1 MRETNCRIVGL
12 QAVSA
17 RAVTVASAAL
27 LAGSLLLAP
36 AAGATGSADL
46 GSADSASV
54 DSASTDSGSVDT
66 LSADLGSA
74 AKESLTVVPE
84 IPGPPQSTHAEATRY
99 DADFPG
105 SVPPGV
111 NDFGCKPTAA
121 HPNPVILAHGTDATA
136 YSDYSAIGPRLKA
149 DGYCVFAV
157 NYGGKQAGKRFGTE
171 DMNTSAAQVAAFVER
186 VRTSTGAA
194 KVDLVGYSQG
204 ATVTRMFVN
213 RLGGAAVVDKWVGI
227 ASPTY
232 GGVFYGLVNVA
243 NVVPGSMGLIGA
255 VMGKAYEQQVQG
267 SDWLNALNAGGDTV
281 PGVSYTTIGT
291 EYDEM
296 IQPYTNI
303 ALRDPGARN
312 ILIQD
317 SCAQNKTGHMNMVYD
332 QYTMGLVSQALDP
345 SAPAPRCESVPLG
358 TGMLQ
363 MMIASNSSS

>member
-1 MRETNCRIVGL
+1 MRESNCRIAGRPV
-12 QAVSA
+12 ASA
-17 RAVTVASAAL
+17 RAVTVMSAAL

-36 AAGATGSADL
+36 TAGATGSADL
-46 GSADSASV
+46 GSADSAS
-54 DSASTDSGSVDT
+54 ADSGSVGT

-74 AKESLTVVPE
+74 AKESLTEVPE
-84 IPGPPQSTHAEATRY
+84 IPGPPQPTHAEATRY
-99 DADFPG
+99 DADHPG

-136 YSDYSAIGPRLKA
+136 YSDYAAIGPRLKA

-157 NYGGKQAGKRFGTE
+157 NYGGKQVGKRFGTE
-171 DMNTSAAQVAAFVER
+171 DMNVSAAQVAAFVER

-243 NVVPGSMGLIGA
+243 NAVPGSMGLIGA

-317 SCAQNKTGHMNMVYD
+317 SCPQNKTGHMNMVYD
-332 QYTMGLVSQALDP
+332 QYTVDLVSQALDP

-358 TGMLQ
+358 TGMLE